1 MLIFVT
7 CATCKILIF
16 SKIYNKNIKLRFL
29 ILIFIKEL
37 YISIFNL
44 YICCILQ
51 CLRDN
56 TYTVLNFI

>member
-1 MLIFVT
+1 MSE
-7 CATCKILIF
+7 KISLD
-16 SKIYNKNIKLRFL
+16 SSV

>member
-1 MLIFVT
+1 MSE
-7 CATCKILIF
+7 KISLD
-16 SKIYNKNIKLRFL
+16 SSELRFL

>member
-1 MLIFVT
+1 MSE
-7 CATCKILIF
+7 KISLD
-16 SKIYNKNIKLRFL
+16 SSV
-29 ILIFIKEL
+29 IKEL